1 MDLAIELSTKALEEK
16 VEETKQ
22 RELINDFITKVG
34 R

>member
-1 MDLAIELSTKALEEK
+1 MEENKNIVAEK